1 MAKSSGAST
10 PNSRDKGNRP
20 PMSKR
25 HRVMVAVVVFF
36 WISAAAYFVQLL
48 IQ

>member
-1 MAKSSGAST
+1 MAKSNRASN
-10 PNSRDKGNRP
+10 PNSKDKSNRP

-25 HRVMVAVVVFF
+25 HRVMVAIVIFF